1 MVETVLPT
9 RCLLVSR
16 GASGTQQ
23 RNRRARER
31 ARESESDSKREKE
44 GEERRR
50 VEEMSQLEAFMLLL
64 VPDQSN

>member
-23 RNRRARER
+23 KNRRARER
-31 ARESESDSKREKE
+31 EREIKRERGSVRVKE

-50 VEEMSQLEAFMLLL
+50 GEESSQLEASMLLL
-64 VPDQSN
+64 VPDQ